1 MVIAFFF
8 PDVLF
13 LVADLDLTLEGFAV
27 FPADFLEDLPA
38 AFLVDFRAA
47 DFLPVVFFGALVLL
61 LAAFL
66 EVFLAEVFFAGFA
79 DFLAAEPFDV
89 FLAALELD
97 FFTAFALLFFALN
110 FFGFAVLVPAF
121 FAGLEAAF
129 FVPFIA
135 LDLAGF
141 RLFLLADFLADFF
154 VTGLRAGLADAFA
167 GLLLRA
173 ALFVLAAM
181 QYLRLVPAQN
191 IWSQPNKSF

>member
-1 MVIAFFF
+1 
-8 PDVLF
+8 
-13 LVADLDLTLEGFAV
+13 
-27 FPADFLEDLPA
+27 
-38 AFLVDFRAA
+38 
-47 DFLPVVFFGALVLL
+47 
-61 LAAFL
+61 
-66 EVFLAEVFFAGFA
+66 
-79 DFLAAEPFDV
+79 AEPFDV

-97 FFTAFALLFFALN
+97 FFTAFALLFLALN

-121 FAGLEAAF
+121 FAGLEVAF
-129 FVPFIA
+129 FVPFFA